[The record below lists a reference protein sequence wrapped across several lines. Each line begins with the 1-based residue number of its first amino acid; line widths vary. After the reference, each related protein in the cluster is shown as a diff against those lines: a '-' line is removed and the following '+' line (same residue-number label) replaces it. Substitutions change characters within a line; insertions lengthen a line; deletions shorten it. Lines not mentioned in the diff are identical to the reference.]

1 MHLNHTSNLPSRPP
15 AQRGLLAVICA
26 CVVLVVGM
34 VAAIN
39 LAVPMLAASALHPSA
54 SALVWIVDTYVIVFA
69 CLVIPGGAAGDRFGR
84 KGTLLS
90 GLGLFALGALISAAA
105 PNVAL
110 LLAGRAVTGL
120 GAAAVLPN
128 TLAVL
133 LHAVPIERKSATIAV
148 WASMTG
154 IGGVVGN
161 VGGGAIL
168 SGGSWRWL
176 FAGVVPIALVLAALV
191 GRIAPVSPR
200 HDRRLDPL
208 GAVLLVGA
216 SVAMLLGIVQG
227 PEAGW
232 DSAIVIAGFACAA
245 VLFIVWTM
253 VELKVEHPLLDP
265 RLFRLPAL
273 RSACLG
279 MMAVFFGM
287 FALFYVNA
295 SFLQYGKG
303 FGVLRTG
310 LGIIPLTVPIILGA
324 KHVGRLS
331 QRIGLDA
338 TTALAFVFVGGG
350 LLGLSMSNAQ
360 TPYVAYAAWL
370 VVMGVGVALA
380 LPTLSGAI
388 TEALPPEQAGVAA
401 GLQSITREFGSAL
414 GVAVIGTALTA
425 QFVAA
430 LPPQIRA
437 DHDPHTVAQA
447 LAISDRR
454 DDIVA
459 AFISGADGGFR
470 VIGLI
475 VLVAGGL
482 VVLQS
487 LLSRRGS
494 ACGVALAGD
503 EGGAQVPQAAGF
515 GGVEAGELGYSAES
529 VVDGVRVDAQLAGG
543 TRSAQTGVDVDPQ
556 SFQ

>member
-1 MHLNHTSNLPSRPP
+1 MQFNVLNHTPDLPTRP
-15 AQRGLLAVICA
+15 ALQRGLLAVICA

-39 LAVPMLAASALHPSA
+39 LAVPLLAASALRPSA

-84 KGTLLS
+84 KGILLF
-90 GLGLFALGALISAAA
+90 GLGLFALGALASAAA
-105 PNVAL
+105 PNVAF
-110 LLAGRAVTGL
+110 LLAGRAVTGI

-133 LHAVPIERKSATIAV
+133 LHAVPAERKSATIAV

-208 GAVLLVGA
+208 GAGLLVGA
-216 SVAMLLGIVQG
+216 SVALLLGIVQG

-245 VLFIVWTM
+245 VLFTTWTI
-253 VELKVEHPLLDP
+253 VELKVEHPVLDP
-265 RLFRLPAL
+265 RLFRLPSL

-279 MMAVFFGM
+279 MTAVFFGM

-303 FGVLRTG
+303 FGVLQTG

-350 LLGLSMSNAQ
+350 LLGLSTSGAQ
-360 TPYVAYAAWL
+360 TPYVEYAAWL
-370 VVMGVGVALA
+370 VVMGIGVALA

-388 TEALPPEQAGVAA
+388 AGALPPEQAGVAA
-401 GLQSITREFGSAL
+401 GLQSTTREFGSAL
-414 GVAVIGTALTA
+414 GVAVIGTVLTA
-425 QFVAA
+425 RFVAA
-430 LPPQIRA
+430 LPSQIRV

-447 LAISDRR
+447 LAISDRT
-454 DDIVA
+454 DDVVA
-459 AFISGADGGFR
+459 AFISGADSGFR
-470 VIGLI
+470 VIGLL

-494 ACGVALAGD
+494 ARRAHAS
-503 EGGAQVPQAAGF
+503 GAWATKPSSSPADHTA
-515 GGVEAGELGYSAES
+515 
-529 VVDGVRVDAQLAGG
+529 
-543 TRSAQTGVDVDPQ
+543 
-556 SFQ
+556 

>member
-1 MHLNHTSNLPSRPP
+1 MPFDVMLRDRAASSRDPSRPA
-15 AQRGLLAVICA
+15 AQRGLLAIMCA

-39 LAVPMLAASALHPSA
+39 LAVPMLASSTLHPSA

-84 KGTLLS
+84 KGVLLT
-90 GLGLFALGALISAAA
+90 GLALFAVGALISAAA
-105 PNVAL
+105 PGVAL
-110 LLAGRAVTGL
+110 LLAGRAITGV

-128 TLAVL
+128 TLSVL
-133 LHAVPIERKSATIAV
+133 LHAVPAERKGATIAT

-161 VGGGAIL
+161 VGGGSIL

-176 FAGVVPIALVLAALV
+176 FAAAVPISLVLAALV
-191 GRIAPVSPR
+191 GRIAPVSAR

-216 SVAMLLGIVQG
+216 SVALLLGIVQG

-232 DSAIVIAGFACAA
+232 DSVVVIAGFACAA
-245 VLFIVWTM
+245 VLFTVWTI
-253 VELKVEHPLLDP
+253 VELKTEHPLLDP
-265 RLFRLPAL
+265 RLFRVPGL

-279 MMAVFFGM
+279 MTTVFFGM

-310 LGIIPLTVPIILGA
+310 LGIVPLTVPIILGA
-324 KHVGRLS
+324 RHVGRLS

-338 TTALAFVFVGGG
+338 TTALAFGFVGCG
-350 LLGLSMSNAQ
+350 LLGLSTGDAR
-360 TPYVAYAAWL
+360 TPYLVYAAWL
-370 VVMGVGVALA
+370 VVTGVGVTLA

-388 TEALPPEQAGVAA
+388 AGSLPPEQAGVGA
-401 GLQSITREFGSAL
+401 GLQATTREFGSAL
-414 GVAVIGTALTA
+414 GVAVIGTVLTA
-425 QFVAA
+425 RFVAA
-430 LPPQIRA
+430 LPPDVRA
-437 DHDPHTVAQA
+437 DHDPHTMAQA
-447 LAISDRR
+447 LTSTTPDRAHEV
-454 DDIVA
+454 VA
-459 AFISGADGGFR
+459 AFVSGAQM
-470 VIGLI
+470 GLRAVGVT
-475 VLVAGGL
+475 VLVLGGL

-487 LLSRRGS
+487 LLSRRRVP
-494 ACGVALAGD
+494 VAVGR
-503 EGGAQVPQAAGF
+503 P
-515 GGVEAGELGYSAES
+515 
-529 VVDGVRVDAQLAGG
+529 R
-543 TRSAQTGVDVDPQ
+543 
-556 SFQ
+556 